1 MTTTEELVEQS
12 RSLLGQVPS
21 IGEVIVETL
30 TSAASGPLRQVAD
43 TPRLYRRTNRASPT
57 THQPYIATAAAT
69 LTTFATDNMGRVES
83 QLMKQWLTQV
93 CTDVSEQWVSLN
105 DLNQRGS
112 MLDECARQE
121 GCHSMR

>member
-43 TPRLYRRTNRASPT
+43 TPRLYRRTNRASPI
-57 THQPYIATAAAT
+57 THQPYIATAAST
-69 LTTFATDNMGRVES
+69 LTTFARDNMGRVEP

-93 CTDVSEQWVSLN
+93 CTDVSEQ
-105 DLNQRGS
+105 
-112 MLDECARQE
+112 
-121 GCHSMR
+121 